1 MEESIKY
8 LMEQFHL
15 EKQDIRSYSPLTLA
29 YIGDGIYELY
39 IRTILVEQGNRQANK
54 LHKHASRLVKAPAQS
69 KMIETL
75 EPLFTPEEEAV
86 YKRGRNAKSPTVPK
100 NADVRDYRAATGFE
114 ALVGYLYLSGDKER
128 LEYVLNR
135 CLEVINE

>member
-54 LHKHASRLVKAPAQS
+54 LHKHASRLVKAQAQS

-75 EPLFTPEEEAV
+75 EPLFTPE
-86 YKRGRNAKSPTVPK
+86 
-100 NADVRDYRAATGFE
+100 
-114 ALVGYLYLSGDKER
+114 
-128 LEYVLNR
+128 
-135 CLEVINE
+135 